1 MSTSTWNDHPT
12 PAQMS
17 PHESYHPN
25 FDGED
30 DNYGRP
36 GNPSDHYDPDD
47 NGNKYESYH
56 GSMKNYDHDHQQQ
69 QQESPKHASHHHDSS
84 SPPRGYNSGSGND
97 AYSHHGMSDRGSV
110 KGYGGEGGSLKEFA
124 SDNGSGVRS
133 KYGGG
138 HGGGSERGGGSLKD
152 GHGDG
157 GGRGLPMT
165 HNYDNERESAGGV
178 SSMMDSWRPG
188 MSWIDRR
195 TFCMGDSCA
204 APPDWEN
211 HPILRQVPTQDH
223 QAYRYSYNPLGSHNP
238 THPPHTHTHAR
249 LPEIPTNKLRKL
261 RKSLYSL
268 IWDFFGILRQLQI

>member
-17 PHESYHPN
+17 PHGSYHPN

-36 GNPSDHYDPDD
+36 GKPSDHYDPDD
-47 NGNKYESYH
+47 SGNKYESYH
-56 GSMKNYDHDHQQQ
+56 GSMKNYDNDHQ
-69 QQESPKHASHHHDSS
+69 QQESPKHSSHHHDSS
-84 SPPRGYNSGSGND
+84 SPRGYNGSGNE
-97 AYSHHGMSDRGSV
+97 AYSNHGMSDRGSV
-110 KGYGGEGGSLKEFA
+110 KGYGGDGGSPHGSLKDFA
-124 SDNGSGVRS
+124 SDNGSGMRS

-138 HGGGSERGGGSLKD
+138 HGGGSERGGSLKD
-152 GHGDG
+152 GHGDVKEHKFGGSEYEDG
-157 GGRGLPMT
+157 GGRGGNGLPIT
-165 HNYDNERESAGGV
+165 HNYDSERESAGGV

-223 QAYRYSYNPLGSHNP
+223 QAYRYYYSRSGSYNP
-238 THPPHTHTHAR
+238 THPTHTR
-249 LPEIPTNKLRKL
+249 PPEIPTN
-261 RKSLYSL
+261 
-268 IWDFFGILRQLQI
+268 FGSCESGE

>member
-17 PHESYHPN
+17 PHGSYQPN

-30 DNYGRP
+30 DNNYGRP

-47 NGNKYESYH
+47 NGTKYESYH
-56 GSMKNYDHDHQQQ
+56 GSMKNYDDDHQQQ
-69 QQESPKHASHHHDSS
+69 QQSPKQSSHHH
-84 SPPRGYNSGSGND
+84 D
-97 AYSHHGMSDRGSV
+97 AYSHHGMSDGGSV
-110 KGYGGEGGSLKEFA
+110 KGGYGGDGGSPHGSLKEFA
-124 SDNGSGVRS
+124 SDNGSGMRGS
-133 KYGGG
+133 KYSGG

-152 GHGDG
+152 GHGDMMKEHKFGGSEYGDG
-157 GGRGLPMT
+157 GGRGLPVT
-165 HNYDNERESAGGV
+165 HNSESERESAGGV
-178 SSMMDSWRPG
+178 MSSMMDSWRPG

-223 QAYRYSYNPLGSHNP
+223 QAYRYSKIQLGSSYNPTLKFQQTSEVP
-238 THPPHTHTHAR
+238 
-249 LPEIPTNKLRKL
+249 KVC
-261 RKSLYSL
+261 
-268 IWDFFGILRQLQI
+268 Q

>member
-17 PHESYHPN
+17 PHGSYQPN

-69 QQESPKHASHHHDSS
+69 QESPKHSSHHHDS
-84 SPPRGYNSGSGND
+84 ND

-110 KGYGGEGGSLKEFA
+110 KGGYAGDGGSLKDFA
-124 SDNGSGVRS
+124 SDNGSGMRS

-152 GHGDG
+152 GHGDMMKEHKFG
-157 GGRGLPMT
+157 GSEYGDGNGRGLPMT
-165 HNYDNERESAGGV
+165 HNYESERESAGGMM

-223 QAYRYSYNPLGSHNP
+223 QAYRYYKIQLGSYNPTLKFQQTSEVAKVVG
-238 THPPHTHTHAR
+238 R
-249 LPEIPTNKLRKL
+249 
-261 RKSLYSL
+261 YC
-268 IWDFFGILRQLQI
+268 Q